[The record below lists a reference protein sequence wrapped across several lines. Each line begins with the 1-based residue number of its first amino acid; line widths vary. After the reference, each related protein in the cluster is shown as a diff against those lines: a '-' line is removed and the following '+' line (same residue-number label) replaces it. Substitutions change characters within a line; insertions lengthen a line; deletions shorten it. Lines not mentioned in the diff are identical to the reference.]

1 MLEDAIALLETK
13 NYEQNMDKE
22 KLAKEIEQ

>member
-22 KLAKEIEQ
+22 KLAKEIE